1 MITTTASHAT
11 SLFQYIDDQRST
23 AQFVDD
29 MGQLAQKNASQDVK
43 DIDSGL
49 VNVQSMDTLVDKVMS
64 GESKVSGEKVNDML
78 SFYFNQVKTEL
89 EDTAADYNLQN
100 IPPIQLVDGQW
111 QLAQGAGAQPG
122 SNKNLNNFVDYL
134 NKDKRLSS
142 RMEKATKLSELNEQ
156 VSARQTAQSLK
167 NEDTPDSEIES
178 FLISTSEKLQ
188 ANRFLSLEQGSLK
201 LGNAGIVNEQL
212 QRLRETSQS

>member
-29 MGQLAQKNASQDVK
+29 MGQLAQKNASQDVT

-89 EDTAADYNLQN
+89 EDTAADFNLQN

-111 QLAQGAGAQPG
+111 QLAQGVAAQQG
-122 SNKNLNNFVDYL
+122 NNKNLNNFVDYL
-134 NKDKRLSS
+134 NRDQRLSS

-156 VSARQTAQSLK
+156 VFARQTAQTLK

-188 ANRFLSLEQGSLK
+188 ANRFISLEQGSLK

-212 QRLRETSQS
+212 QRLREAPQS